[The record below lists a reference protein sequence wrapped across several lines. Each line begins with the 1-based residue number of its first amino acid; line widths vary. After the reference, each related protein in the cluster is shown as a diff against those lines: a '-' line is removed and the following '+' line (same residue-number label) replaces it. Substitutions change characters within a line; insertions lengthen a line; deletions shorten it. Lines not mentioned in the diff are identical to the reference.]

1 MYSSFRIDKMTV
13 IHNFF
18 SMAFVLLL
26 LCTYLNS
33 QDVSIRRMAFA
44 DEVDLVVCETGEV
57 LRIDPKHKNYKAAL
71 YDSGIA
77 YVEDDKGDI
86 RSFDVSPDGHLQRT
100 KIYRIPGLSL
110 FYNLFHHNH
119 YTLKTPTKDGIRH
132 WAISRT
138 MYDENPNNVTISV
151 FELSCPY
158 PVLIRNRDPRIHPS
172 HEVYHK
178 GPLNFY
184 GVHITAI
191 GKWVAISGYDQCF
204 NKAVAY
210 KRLNFDLAGYN
221 FMMNYETYS
230 IDWKPN
236 KLYGAIGKKIGISQ
250 APITINGSDWII
262 KRLPNY
268 AQPNIVLKK
277 VQDRT
282 ILCVPLDEREDY
294 KTLFYD
300 IETFLPKNSL
310 FLFLKDRKVAW
321 PTCPLIRQ
329 YNFLSDQSHFK
340 KATLNGIPGY
350 YQSLSKEPIDGFFS
364 SHDNRHDMY
373 VYKIMAGPIDFLTN
387 SYTYVDGGREKV
399 DLVLLE

>member
-1 MYSSFRIDKMTV
+1 MST
-13 IHNFF
+13 
-18 SMAFVLLL
+18 
-26 LCTYLNS
+26 
-33 QDVSIRRMAFA
+33 RRMAFV
-44 DEVDLVVCETGEV
+44 DDVDLITCETGEI
-57 LRIDPKHKNYKAAL
+57 LAADPKYKNYKTAL
-71 YDSGIA
+71 YDSGIT
-77 YVEDDKGDI
+77 YIEDDKGDI
-86 RSFDVSPDGHLQRT
+86 RSFDVLPNGHLQRT
-100 KIYRIPGLSL
+100 KIYRMPGIST

-119 YTLKTPTKDGIRH
+119 YTLKTPTKDGLRQ

-151 FELSCPY
+151 FELSSSY
-158 PVLIRNRDPRIHPS
+158 PVLIRNRDPWIYPS

-191 GKWVAISGYDQCF
+191 DKWVAISGYDQCF

-230 IDWKPN
+230 ANWQTN
-236 KLYGAIGKKIGISQ
+236 KFYEAIGKKIGISQ
-250 APITINGSDWII
+250 TPITINGSDWMI
-262 KRLPNY
+262 KRLPHH
-268 AQPNIVLKK
+268 AQPDIVLKK
-277 VQDRT
+277 VENR
-282 ILCVPLDEREDY
+282 ILLCVHLDDNADN

-300 IETFLPKNSL
+300 IETFLPKSGL
-310 FLFLKDRKVAW
+310 FLFLKEHKVRW
-321 PTCPLIRQ
+321 PMCPLMNQ
-329 YNFLSDQSHFK
+329 CNFLSDQSLVK

-350 YQSLSKEPIDGFFS
+350 YQSLAKEPIDGFFS

-387 SYTYVDGGREKV
+387 SYTYVDGEQEKV
-399 DLVLLE
+399 ELLLLE